1 MGSRGVDPFF
11 PLRAIAREFFF
22 FLISL
27 GGKNEGTDL
36 RRRETHLISFKAR
49 QKKKERYKGVKDPK
63 MRRS

>member
-11 PLRAIAREFFF
+11 LLELSLGNFF

-36 RRRETHLISFKAR
+36 RRRETPFNTL
-49 QKKKERYKGVKDPK
+49 
-63 MRRS
+63 